1 MVRCAA
7 AHEDEL
13 DFAFEGEL
21 MNRKFCGVACVVW
34 LAAIALGVAGLSAKT
49 QRPKL
54 VVILVVDQMRADY
67 VDRFGGTWTG
77 GLHRLMTEGARFTN
91 AQYPYSNTVT
101 CAGHSTI
108 STGDFPSTH
117 GMIANDWYQRETDSR
132 VTCVSDPKV
141 KLIRYG
147 SGEADDDG
155 GKASG
160 ESSWRMQAPSLAE
173 QIRAKSAGSR
183 VVTMSLKAR
192 AAGTLA
198 GHTGDAV
205 TWMEK
210 DRWVSSTGYEDARVP
225 EVQAFVTAHPMEADA
240 GKTWTAT
247 GAPMAGLSSEFPHA
261 LALGGKVDASFY
273 GAWQGSP
280 YSDAYLGAMA
290 ESLVDSMK
298 LGQQRGVDV
307 LGISFSA
314 LDVVGH
320 QYGPDSAEIQDVLQ
334 QLDLTVGRLF
344 GHLDKSVGRGNYIVA
359 LSADHGVAPL
369 PELRQQKSMDSGR
382 ADIAAVR
389 AAIVQALAPF
399 GGGEKPIASFQ
410 DTNLYF
416 TPAVEA
422 KLKGDAGAMNAVI
435 AAIKTV
441 PGVADAFPGEALNK
455 DAPANALAKAASYSY
470 YADRSG
476 DVMIIT
482 KPYWFF
488 WTGSAKGTTHGSPY
502 EYDQHVPLVVMGAGV
517 KAKSDAGAATPAD
530 IAPTLAA
537 LAGIKIAKTDGHALA
552 VR

>member
-1 MVRCAA
+1 
-7 AHEDEL
+7 
-13 DFAFEGEL
+13 
-21 MNRKFCGVACVVW
+21 MNRKWGRFSR
-34 LAAIALGVAGLSAKT
+34 AAMPATIALIAALALGIAGVSAKT

-67 VDRFGGTWTG
+67 VDRFGGAWTG

-91 AQYPYSNTVT
+91 ANYPYSNTVT

-117 GMIANDWYQRETDSR
+117 GMIANDWYQRETESR

-147 SGEADDDG
+147 SGDGSADDG
-155 GKASG
+155 AKSG
-160 ESSWRMQAPSLAE
+160 ESAWRMQAPSLAE
-173 QIRAKSAGSR
+173 QIRAKSTGSR

-210 DRWVSSTGYEDARVP
+210 DRWVTSTGYESARVT

-240 GKTWTAT
+240 GKTWAGPAT
-247 GAPMAGLSSEFPHA
+247 PTPGLSSEFPHA
-261 LALGGKVDASFY
+261 LAKDGKVDASFY

-298 LGQQRGVDV
+298 LGQQKGTDV
-307 LGISFSA
+307 LAISFSA

-334 QLDLTVGRLF
+334 QLDATTGRLF
-344 GHLDKSVGRGNYIVA
+344 DHLDKSVGRGNYIVA

-369 PELRQQKSMDSGR
+369 PELRQQKSMDGGR
-382 ADIAAVR
+382 ADVAAVR
-389 AAIVQALAPF
+389 AAIEQALAPYKL
-399 GGGEKPIASFQ
+399 GDKPIASFQ

-416 TPAVEA
+416 TPTVEA
-422 KLKGDAGAMNAVI
+422 KLKSDAGAMNAVI

-441 PGVADAFPGEALNK
+441 PGVADAFAGEALTK
-455 DAPANALAKAASYSY
+455 DAAANALAKAASFSY

-476 DVMIIT
+476 DVIILT

-488 WTGSAKGTTHGSPY
+488 WSGSSKGTTHGSPY
-502 EYDQHVPLVVMGAGV
+502 EYDQHVPLIMMGAGV
-517 KAKSDAGAATPAD
+517 KAKSDAVAATPAD
-530 IAPTLAA
+530 IAPTLAESC
-537 LAGIKIAKTDGHALA
+537 GIKIAKTDGHALP
-552 VR
+552 VK

>member
-1 MVRCAA
+1 
-7 AHEDEL
+7 
-13 DFAFEGEL
+13 
-21 MNRKFCGVACVVW
+21 MNRKWGRFSR
-34 LAAIALGVAGLSAKT
+34 AAMPATIALIAALALGIAGVSAKT

-91 AQYPYSNTVT
+91 ANYPYSNTVT

-117 GMIANDWYQRETDSR
+117 GMIANDWYQRETESR

-147 SGEADDDG
+147 SGDGSADDG
-155 GKASG
+155 AKSG
-160 ESSWRMQAPSLAE
+160 ESAWRMQAPSLAE

-210 DRWVSSTGYEDARVP
+210 DRWVTSTGYESARVP

-240 GKTWTAT
+240 AKTWAGLPLT
-247 GAPMAGLSSEFPHA
+247 PMAGLSSEFPHA
-261 LALGGKVDASFY
+261 LGKDGKVDASFY

-298 LGQQRGVDV
+298 LGQQKGIDV
-307 LGISFSA
+307 LAISFSA

-320 QYGPDSAEIQDVLQ
+320 QYGPDSAEVQDVLQ
-334 QLDLTVGRLF
+334 QLDATTGRLF
-344 GHLDKSVGRGNYIVA
+344 DHLDKTVGRGNYIVA

-369 PELRQQKSMDSGR
+369 PELRQQKSMDGGR
-382 ADIAAVR
+382 ADVAAVR
-389 AAIVQALAPF
+389 AAIEQALAPYKL
-399 GGGEKPIASFQ
+399 GDKPIASFQ

-416 TPAVEA
+416 TPTVEA
-422 KLKGDAGAMNAVI
+422 KLKSDAGAMNAVI

-441 PGVADAFPGEALNK
+441 PGMADAFAGEALKK
-455 DAPANALAKAASYSY
+455 DAAANALAKAASFSY

-476 DVMIIT
+476 DVIVLT

-488 WTGSAKGTTHGSPY
+488 WSGAAKRDDARIAVRIRPARAADYDGRGSEGEVGR
-502 EYDQHVPLVVMGAGV
+502 GGG
-517 KAKSDAGAATPAD
+517 DAGGYCAD
-530 IAPTLAA
+530 
-537 LAGIKIAKTDGHALA
+537 AGGDL
-552 VR
+552 RD